1 MADLPTAADA
11 AVAPTRSRTQPT
23 GAEGRSTMRSVA
35 LDLGGKIT
43 FCEVAGGEVLRRA
56 TASSFQGLESV
67 LGPRTAPARV
77 AIEACREAW
86 FIERRLREWGH
97 EPLVVDT
104 TRVKQLGVGQH
115 KRKNDRIDAEVLA
128 RAVEKE
134 MIPLSHVLSPHRQAL
149 RMQLGIRRGLVETR
163 AGYVTMVRGLARAH
177 GVKLPSCKVED
188 FARKVESVALGED
201 LRLMVAPLLEITRA
215 LNPGIVEMDRKLE
228 MLCSTEPVVLQL
240 CTAPGV
246 GLIVAAAFVSV
257 VDDAKRFR
265 HAHQVE
271 AYLGLVPSEHTSV
284 HRRLGSITKQGNSYL
299 RSLLVQA
306 AWCVFRT
313 RPSEDPLGLW
323 ATAIAHRRGRR
334 VAVVALARR
343 LVGILWAMWRNG
355 TVYDPVRLAHS
366 SVRGLQQQV
375 QTLELQQ
382 VALRL
387 AARKTRL
394 RRWTHLPGNRRRC
407 MKS

>member
-1 MADLPTAADA
+1 
-11 AVAPTRSRTQPT
+11 
-23 GAEGRSTMRSVA
+23 
-35 LDLGGKIT
+35 
-43 FCEVAGGEVLRRA
+43 
-56 TASSFQGLESV
+56 
-67 LGPRTAPARV
+67 
-77 AIEACREAW
+77 
-86 FIERRLREWGH
+86 
-97 EPLVVDT
+97 
-104 TRVKQLGVGQH
+104 
-115 KRKNDRIDAEVLA
+115 
-128 RAVEKE
+128 
-134 MIPLSHVLSPHRQAL
+134 
-149 RMQLGIRRGLVETR
+149 
-163 AGYVTMVRGLARAH
+163 MVRGLARAH

-201 LRLMVAPLLEITRA
+201 LGLMVAPLLEITRA

-284 HRRLGSITKQGNSYL
+284 HRRLGSITKQGNSHL

-313 RPSEDPLGLW
+313 RPSEDPRGLW
-323 ATAIAHRRGRR
+323 AAAIAHRRGRR

-355 TVYDPVRLAHS
+355 TVYDPVRLAQS